1 MDKQQ
6 LDGTRIEGRF
16 NVKHPHKKIPSV
28 MGITLSAVAV
38 MACSFPSVAQQPRGE
53 ESYPELSQRGPA
65 LPPSPAYT
73 LGGGDLVNV
82 NIIGLP
88 EYSDRYQIPVD
99 GRLNLPLIGTINV
112 EGLTLEEAS
121 QKIEAAYRQVLRRP
135 KIAVSLVAPRPL
147 NVWVSG
153 EVTRPG
159 SYTMRLTPGA
169 GNIPGVQ
176 YPTVVQAL
184 EMAQGV
190 TLAADIRQVQVRR
203 FSRAGEDQIF
213 TLDLWTML
221 QTGDRSQDITLRD
234 GDAIFVPTAPQVNLE
249 QTRQLATTSF
259 SRDTELPRTVAVVG
273 AVERPGTYS
282 ILGSDTGQGIR
293 AAGLPTATRA
303 IQLAGGIKPDADIRH
318 IQLRR
323 PTLNGGDQ
331 ILTLNLWQLLQTGDF
346 TQDPILQNGDTIFI
360 PTAIEMNP
368 TEAAILARTNFS
380 PETIEVN
387 VIGEAVRTGN
397 ISLPPN
403 TPLNQALLAAGGFDP
418 NRANQDRVELFRLNP
433 NGTVSQRIIP
443 VDLDAGIN
451 EQTNPILRD
460 NDIVVINRSGLAT
473 IADTI
478 NTATGFSANATGFLR
493 IFDFFGLFDYLRLPR
508 RR

>member
-1 MDKQQ
+1 MARDLQMQ
-6 LDGTRIEGRF
+6 IMRSVWGIVLLAGSALVDP
-16 NVKHPHKKIPSV
+16 NPS
-28 MGITLSAVAV
+28 L
-38 MACSFPSVAQQPRGE
+38 AQQPIAEDNPRAQI
-53 ESYPELSQRGPA
+53 PNATP

-82 NIIGLP
+82 NILGLP
-88 EYSDRYQIPVD
+88 EYSGQYQIPVD
-99 GRLNLPLIGTINV
+99 GRLNLPLIGTVSV

-121 QKIEAAYRQVLRRP
+121 RAIEGAYRQVLRRP
-135 KIAVSLVAPRPL
+135 QIAVSLVAPRPL
-147 NVWVSG
+147 NIWVSG
-153 EVTRPG
+153 EVNRPG
-159 SYTMRLTPGA
+159 SYLMRLTPGA

-184 EMAQGV
+184 EQAQGV

-203 FSRAGEDQIF
+203 FSRAGEDEVY
-213 TLDLWTML
+213 TLDLWAML
-221 QTGDRSQDITLRD
+221 RTGDGGQDITLRD
-234 GDAIFVPTAPQVNLE
+234 GDAIFVPTTPEINLE

-282 ILGSDTGQGIR
+282 VLGSETGEGIR

-303 IQLAGGIKPDADIRH
+303 IQLAGGIKPDANIRQ

-323 PTLNGGDQ
+323 PTITGGDQ

-360 PTAIEMNP
+360 PTATEINP

-380 PETIEVN
+380 PETIDVN
-387 VIGEAVRTGN
+387 VIGEAVNAGSLR
-397 ISLPPN
+397 LPPN

-418 NRANQDRVELFRLNP
+418 NRANRDTVELFRLNP
-433 NGTVSQRIIP
+433 DGTVSQRIIN
-443 VDLDAGIN
+443 VNLDAGIN
-451 EQTNPILRD
+451 EQSNPILRD
-460 NDIVVINRSGLAT
+460 NDVVAINRSGLVK
-473 IADTI
+473 IGDTI
-478 NTATGFSANATGFLR
+478 NTATGFSSNASGFLR
-493 IFDFFGLFDYLRLPR
+493 IFDFFGLFEYLRLPR
-508 RR
+508 RQ